1 MKTEQV
7 TWTPAGEW
15 SPAPPGRLSGAQWV
29 LVFGSPERLHPRR
42 VFDGLRLAYPNAFIM
57 GCSTAGE
64 IRGADVLDDH
74 RVVTA
79 VQFDSAR
86 VVGASVPLANA
97 MDSRAA
103 GVALANALPTEDLK
117 HVFVLAEGI
126 HVNGSELIDGLVE
139 TLPPDVRATG
149 GLAGDGTRFKETFVL
164 PNGPAETNRVAAVG
178 FYGKHLRVGHGALGG
193 WDPFGPER
201 LITRSKDNVL
211 HELDGRSALALYKTY
226 LGEHAQHLP
235 ASALLFPLCVRPPA
249 GRNWLVR
256 TVLAINEN
264 ERSMTFAGD
273 VPEGH
278 VARLM
283 RANFD
288 RLIDGAAA
296 AADGGKN
303 LLGAEPDFAVLISCV
318 GRKMVLKHRT
328 VEEVE
333 GVRDV
338 LGPRVPTAGFYSY
351 GEISPLTPQGRCEL
365 HNQTMT
371 ITTFAETGGPA

>member
-7 TWTPAGEW
+7 TWTPAGGW

-29 LVFGSPERLHPRR
+29 LVFGSPEHLQPRR
-42 VFDGLRLAYPNAFIM
+42 VFDELRLAYPNAFIM

-64 IRGADVLDDH
+64 IRDASVLDDH

-79 VQFDSAR
+79 VQFDRAR
-86 VVGASVPLANA
+86 VIGAAVPLAHA
-97 MDSRAA
+97 TDSRAA
-103 GVALANALPTEDLK
+103 GFALAKNLPPEDLR

-126 HVNGSELIDGLVE
+126 HVNGSELINGLVE
-139 TLPPDVRATG
+139 GLPPSVRATG

-164 PNGPAETNRVAAVG
+164 ANGPAESNRVVAVG
-178 FYGKHLRVGHGALGG
+178 FYGKQVRVGHGSLGG

-201 LITRSKDNVL
+201 LITRSKDNIL
-211 HELDGRSALALYKTY
+211 YELDGRSALALYKTY

-235 ASALLFPLCVRPPA
+235 ASALLFPLYVRPPES
-249 GRNWLVR
+249 RNWLVR

-278 VARLM
+278 IARLM

-288 RLIDGAAA
+288 RLIDGAVA
-296 AADGGKN
+296 AADSGKN
-303 LLGAEPDFAVLISCV
+303 LLGADPALAVLISCV

-333 GVRDV
+333 GVRGV
-338 LGPRVPTAGFYSY
+338 LGPRVPAVGFYSY
-351 GEISPLTPQGRCEL
+351 GEISPLTPHGRCEL

-371 ITTFAETGGPA
+371 ITTFAETDGPA